1 MPAGQDGHDVAPAST
16 ALVPAAHGVHD
27 VAPELAANVPGKQ
40 YRHGLL
46 PDALN
51 DPGWQGVAEFGTA

>member
-1 MPAGQDGHDVAPAST
+1 MAPALP
-16 ALVPAAHGVHD
+16 ALVPAAHGAHD

-51 DPGWQGVAEFGTA
+51 DPGWQGVAELGTA